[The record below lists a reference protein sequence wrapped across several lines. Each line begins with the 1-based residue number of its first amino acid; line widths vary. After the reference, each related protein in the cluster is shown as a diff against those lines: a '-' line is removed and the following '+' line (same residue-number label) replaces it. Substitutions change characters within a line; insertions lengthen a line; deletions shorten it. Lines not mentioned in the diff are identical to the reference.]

1 MTEPL
6 IEVGDCVDLDAQ
18 KILSDG
24 LATFNEQATGYHDRL
39 PLTVLVKDPHTQQVL
54 GGITG
59 RSAFGMAF
67 LDLFHLPEHL
77 RGSGLGSRLLQAF
90 ENEARRR
97 GCRTAVLYTLSFQAP
112 GFYEKHGWTRFGELP
127 CEPPGSSRV
136 FLSKQWLDN
145 TTQ

>member
-1 MTEPL
+1 MTKSL

-39 PLTVLVKDPHTQQVL
+39 PLTVLVKDPHTHQVL

-67 LDLFHLPEHL
+67 LDLFHLPDSL
-77 RGSGLGSRLLQAF
+77 RGSGLGSQLLQAF
-90 ENEARRR
+90 EDEARRR
-97 GCRTAVLYTLSFQAP
+97 GCLSAVLYTISFQAP
-112 GFYEKHGWTRFGELP
+112 GFYEKRGWVRFGEIP
-127 CEPPGSSRV
+127 CAPEGSSRV
-136 FLSKQWLDN
+136 FLSKVL
-145 TTQ
+145 

>member
-1 MTEPL
+1 MTKPL

-39 PLTVLVKDPHTQQVL
+39 PLTVLVRDPHTHQVL

-67 LDLFHLPEHL
+67 LDLFHLPDSL
-77 RGSGLGSRLLQAF
+77 RGSGLGSQLLQAF
-90 ENEARRR
+90 EDEARRR
-97 GCRTAVLYTLSFQAP
+97 GCLSAVLYTISFQAP
-112 GFYEKHGWTRFGELP
+112 GFYEKRGWVRFGEIP
-127 CEPPGSSRV
+127 CAPEGHSRV
-136 FLSKQWLDN
+136 FLSKVL
-145 TTQ
+145 